1 MPHTHAGTD
10 PPPTSPSPRTSVD
23 AGSIVGT
30 VITVAVAVT
39 GIIVIILTTLVM
51 CLMWRNKV
59 KCLATSEPMH
69 MYEKVDPPVH
79 AATSIATPTPSPP
92 LGTSGVEV
100 ELQENQCYVPFAHR
114 QIDQQENPCHG
125 PSS

>member
-1 MPHTHAGTD
+1 MLHTHAGTD
-10 PPPTSPSPRTSVD
+10 PPPTSPSPRASVD

-30 VITVAVAVT
+30 VIAAAVVLAAIVAIT
-39 GIIVIILTTLVM
+39 ITILMFWLIR
-51 CLMWRNKV
+51 RNRV
-59 KCLATSEPMH
+59 KHLALTEPM
-69 MYEKVDPPVH
+69 YEEIDPPVH

-100 ELQENQCYVPFAHR
+100 ELQENQCYGPIAHR
-114 QIDQQENPCHG
+114 QIDPQENPCYG